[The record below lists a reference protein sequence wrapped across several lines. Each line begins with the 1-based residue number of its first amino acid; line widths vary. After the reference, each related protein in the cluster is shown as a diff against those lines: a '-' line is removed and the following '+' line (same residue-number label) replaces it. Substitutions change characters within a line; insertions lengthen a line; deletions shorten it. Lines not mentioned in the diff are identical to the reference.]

1 MSPGT
6 ETGNRKNVYL
16 LFFCNE
22 HDPKKRVTLFFCF
35 VSADMSIYKV
45 DLIYTIAYISTVC
58 IALQGHLVPSRWFI
72 DQSELINVA

>member
-1 MSPGT
+1 MSQGT

-16 LFFCNE
+16 LLQRTRT
-22 HDPKKRVTLFFCF
+22 KKKWVTLFLF

-58 IALQGHLVPSRWFI
+58 IALQGHLVPNRWFI